1 MENKLIKKGKNK
13 RGNINI
19 ASIDSLYNFSFSI
32 FSNSKPKNFENNQE
46 IKLSNY
52 QILEYIKS
60 YKETNDQDLF
70 LNKIYPLFTK
80 IINKIVNK
88 YKDNCKDIGIEDLI
102 QCGYLGLI
110 KAIENID
117 ISYIELNKINPISFI
132 YSYIEGEIKHYIRD
146 KSDFI
151 KIPKTLK
158 KLYYQI
164 HNLLTKNPNLKIS
177 EISEILN
184 LKEESVIEILNLP
197 IKKEIDINKIKSK
210 KSKDFELSIEDK
222 ILVEQ
227 VFEKLSYFEKQI
239 FNLLFNT
246 DLTKVEISQKLNIT
260 RKKLYNI
267 IESIKNKIIQKLL

>member
-1 MENKLIKKGKNK
+1 LENKLVKKTKNR
-13 RGNINI
+13 RGTINI
-19 ASIDSLYNFSFSI
+19 ASVESLYNFSFSI

-46 IKLSNY
+46 IKLSNN

-60 YKETNDQDLF
+60 YKETNNQDLF
-70 LNKIYPLFTK
+70 LSKIYPLFTRV
-80 IINKIVNK
+80 INKIVYK
-88 YKDNCKDIGIEDLI
+88 YKDNCKDISIEDLL

-110 KAIENID
+110 KAIENLD
-117 ISYIELNKINPISFI
+117 VNYIERNNINPISFI

-146 KSDFI
+146 KIDFI
-151 KIPKTLK
+151 RIPRTLK

-164 HNLLTKNPNLKIS
+164 HNLLTKNPNLTVS

-184 LKEESVIEILNLP
+184 LKEESIIEILNLP

-210 KSKDFELSIEDK
+210 KAKDFELFIEDK

-227 VFEKLSYFEKQI
+227 IFEKLNYFEKQI

-267 IESIKNKIIQKLL
+267 LESIKNKIIQKLF